1 MFGEREARRRDKPT
15 CQRIIVYAANMRDI
29 LESNIEERKSC
40 NNEV

>member
-1 MFGEREARRRDKPT
+1 MFGEKEARRRGKPT
-15 CQRIIVYAANMRDI
+15 CRAIEYAANTRDI